1 MIVFAVIDSQQQDN
15 KERSQED
22 YICRRRLDQEDIA
35 EMFSME
41 DWKKMTIEKV
51 KMRWGNRRI

>member
-1 MIVFAVIDSQQQDN
+1 MILFAAIDSQQQDN

-35 EMFSME
+35 KMFSME
-41 DWKKMTIEKV
+41 DWKKTTIEKV